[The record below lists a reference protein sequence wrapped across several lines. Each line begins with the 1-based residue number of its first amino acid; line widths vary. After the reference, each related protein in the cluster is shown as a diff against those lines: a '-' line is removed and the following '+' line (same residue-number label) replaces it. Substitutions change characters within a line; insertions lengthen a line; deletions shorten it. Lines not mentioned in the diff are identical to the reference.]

1 MWQEKKIHQT
11 LEMKSCQEDIRKI
24 NDMKKEWEKQDKVE
38 QRKEKRQ
45 RKGGINDL
53 VQFVILL
60 RTVFTAILTSLFL
73 RL

>member
-1 MWQEKKIHQT
+1 M
-11 LEMKSCQEDIRKI
+11 RKI